1 MYIIQI
7 MNIQESKRIRR
18 HARIRAKVSGTAERP
33 RLCVSKS
40 NTRLYAQ
47 LIDDVA
53 GVTILGVSDANEKG
67 ATKTQRAKAAGI
79 AIAKAAKEKG
89 IDKAVFDRGGNLY
102 MGRIRALADGAR
114 EGGLEF

>member
-1 MYIIQI
+1 MK
-7 MNIQESKRIRR
+7 NIQESKRIRR

-47 LIDDVA
+47 LIDDVS
-53 GVTILGVSDANEKG
+53 GVTLTSVSDIEEKG
-67 ATKTQRAKAAGI
+67 ATKTERARTAGV
-79 AIAKAAKEKG
+79 AIAKTAKEKG

-102 MGRIRALADGAR
+102 MGRIRAFADGAR
-114 EGGLEF
+114 EGGLQF